1 MAYPS
6 VCERVK
12 GVFFGINRLLQ
23 DGSIAKLLTDLLKKD
38 GFKWGKRPQQ
48 AFEILRSAM
57 SKAPVLP
64 LPDFSKPFIVETDQA
79 VWVWVLCHRRKAIQ
93 WLLFP
98 KHLDQEIAACHVS
111 L

>member
-1 MAYPS
+1 MGHIILEAGVATDPNKIAAMVS
-6 VCERVK
+6 WPIPQFVK
-12 GVFFGINRLLQ
+12 ELKEFFGINRLLQ

-64 LPDFSKPFIVETDQA
+64 LPDFS
-79 VWVWVLCHRRKAIQ
+79 HY
-93 WLLFP
+93 
-98 KHLDQEIAACHVS
+98 
-111 L
+111 